1 MLGLSNTI
9 TSSSHHE
16 QQYSLDLDG
25 DSDYLDIGDNL
36 DFGTNDFAISLWFKQ
51 DAAATSSEL
60 LFSKFEDTN
69 NKINLFVNG
78 SNKIQAHI
86 VNSSNDLFNTAGGTA
101 LVGDGG
107 YWIHVVLTCDRDGDT
122 KLYINGTTSTYGA
135 SASST
140 NSGQNLDNTGN
151 IYIGARSNNA
161 LYFPGKIDEVA
172 IWQAADLSDFDSN
185 AVQAIRNGGDPFDL
199 NYDRGDYHHSASLTG
214 YWRMGNG
221 PFDDKQ
227 NGVIHDAHNPGFG
240 SELWDG
246 PTDSTMVDNWTDW
259 GNNVDEYDATTQAI
273 KITHVDNTS
282 GAYIYLRD
290 AKDMNTDLVV
300 GGTYS
305 IKFRT
310 KTNSGGSITWA
321 VSKSSEPTYSANNV
335 TSTEFIDQ
343 EIFFV
348 AAHATHHYFWVE
360 VASGEIAWVKDI
372 SIKRLNG
379 YPGLTSGT
387 ATFGTA
393 TPDD

>member
-1 MLGLSNTI
+1 MLGLSNAM
-9 TSSSHHE
+9 TSGSHHE

-60 LFSKFEDTN
+60 LFSKYQDGN
-69 NKINLFVNG
+69 NKINLVLNS
-78 SNKIQAHI
+78 SNKIQANI
-86 VNSSNDLFNTAGGTA
+86 EASSNNIFSTAGGTA
-101 LVGDGG
+101 LEGDGG

-135 SASST
+135 SASSA
-140 NSGQNLDNTGN
+140 NSSQNLDNTGS
-151 IYIGARSNNA
+151 IYIGARSDKS

-172 IWQAADLSDFDSN
+172 IWQAADLSDFDVN

-221 PFDDKQ
+221 LFDDKQ

-246 PTDSTMVDNWTDW
+246 PTDSTMADNWTDW
-259 GNNVDEYDATTQAI
+259 GNNVDEYDAATQAV
-273 KITHVDNTS
+273 KITYVDNTS
-282 GAYIYLRD
+282 GAYIYLRE
-290 AKDMNTDLVV
+290 AKDMSENLVV
-300 GGTYS
+300 GAVYHL
-305 IKFRT
+305 KFRT
-310 KTNSGGSITWA
+310 KTNSGGNIKWQVAKSGEPSYS
-321 VSKSSEPTYSANNV
+321 VSGI
-335 TSTEFIDQ
+335 TSTEFIEK
-343 EIFFV
+343 EIFFL
-348 AAHATHHYFWVE
+348 ATSTTHHYFWVE
-360 VASGEIAWVKDI
+360 LASGEIAWVKDI

-379 YPGLTSGT
+379 HSGLTANT